1 MPIRIVCING
11 DSKMATT
18 DNKMVS
24 NKMKEEFKRA
34 RQSKFAKGAAARS
47 IMDYFK
53 KLNEEEKSKH

>member
-1 MPIRIVCING
+1 
-11 DSKMATT
+11 MATT
-18 DNKMVS
+18 DNKLMS
-24 NKMKEEFKRA
+24 NAVKEEFKRA